1 MQAGDLPY
9 WVRCGW
15 SACCGSSSPTI
26 FTKSRSP
33 GGHAALSSTL
43 LIVSLSFSF
52 LYLPRKRM
60 LCEQVVTVLFA
71 SFVRSVPARWRSFYL
86 LLPSMPYIA
95 FSRVDFSLS
104 LCSLSLALR
113 YVSPFGLNSST
124 YVHERIDASVR
135 GDGLRGNK
143 TLARSAS
150 LAKLPPWQLARTCMV
165 ALLGFGLL
173 TNIFAH
179 YVFGITWHRCLS
191 LLALLVSHVFL
202 SLLTFRC
209 SALAGKS

>member
-1 MQAGDLPY
+1 MWLECLLWLLYANDLY
-9 WVRCGW
+9 QVTLSRW
-15 SACCGSSSPTI
+15 ACCSVVYPSV
-26 FTKSRSP
+26 
-33 GGHAALSSTL
+33 L
-43 LIVSLSFSF
+43 LVSLSFSF

-60 LCEQVVTVLFA
+60 VCEQVVTVLFA

-135 GDGLRGNK
+135 GAGLRGNK
-143 TLARSAS
+143 TPSRSAS
-150 LAKLPPWQLARTCMV
+150 LAKLAPWQLARTCMV

-179 YVFGITWHRCLS
+179 YVFGINWHRCLS

-209 SALAGKS
+209 GTLAGKS